1 MTPAPLIEAA
11 PVVRRASGLLRD
23 TLTLSVIA
31 GFAKIAGAAKSI
43 AIARVFG
50 SGPALD
56 AFLLAFLIPSVLADM
71 FCGALVPVT
80 VPRLIELQ
88 HEFGP
93 AAPRA
98 LYSRLLKR
106 SLLFSLLGVA
116 AIALG
121 IGAFLALDGQA
132 GPASSR
138 LIGQLALL
146 MLPIIPCN
154 AVANVWRA
162 VLNSQDRFV
171 APSIS
176 AVLTPAAIMVAI
188 LAAGPSSGVW
198 ILAVATTLGSA
209 GEVML
214 LAIAM
219 RAARYP
225 LALFPLTRRR
235 SDLEAYEDL
244 VVAGTRARAFRREY
258 GYLVASGAVSGGTV
272 AIGQAMAAWL
282 GPGSVSALNYGT
294 RLSTV
299 LMSIGPAAVGVA
311 VLPRISRLAAQHG
324 WDPLKHSL
332 RRLLY
337 ASVATSAVAATVF
350 VLLSTPIVRLI
361 FQHGAFT
368 AADTGTVAA
377 VQSWS
382 LVQMPFVVGI
392 SIFMRVFSVFKANRV
407 LLSLSGAALVV
418 TLALNYVLMH
428 RYGVAGITLAASI
441 AQALLFAAMAFV
453 LFGSGLL
460 REAR

>member
-1 MTPAPLIEAA
+1 MIPAPSVEAA
-11 PVVRRASGLLRD
+11 PAVRRASGLLRD

-31 GFAKIAGAAKSI
+31 GLAKIAGAAKSI

-56 AFLLAFLIPSVLADM
+56 AFLLAFLIPSVLADT

-93 AAPRA
+93 AAARA
-98 LYSRLLKR
+98 LYSQLLRR
-106 SLLFSLLGVA
+106 SLLFSLLGIA

-121 IGAFLALDGQA
+121 IGAFLALGGQA

-138 LIGQLALL
+138 LIAPLALL

-188 LAAGPSSGVW
+188 LAAGTRSGVW
-198 ILAVATTLGSA
+198 ILAAATTLGSG
-209 GEVML
+209 GEVVL

-219 RAARYP
+219 RAAGYP
-225 LALFPLTRRR
+225 LAPRRGD
-235 SDLEAYEDL
+235 SEAYQDL
-244 VVAGTRARAFRREY
+244 AAEGVRARGFRKEY

-299 LMSIGPAAVGVA
+299 LMSVGPAAVGVA
-311 VLPRISRLAAQHG
+311 VLPRISRMAAQHG
-324 WDPLKHSL
+324 WDTLKRSL

-337 ASVATSAVAATVF
+337 ASVAASAVAATVF
-350 VLLSTPIVRLI
+350 ILLSTPIVRLI

-392 SIFMRVFSVFKANRV
+392 SIFMRVFSVLKANRV

-428 RYGVAGITLAASI
+428 SYGVAGISLAASI
-441 AQALLFAAMAFV
+441 AQALLFAAMACLV
-453 LFGSGLL
+453 FGARGSRLL